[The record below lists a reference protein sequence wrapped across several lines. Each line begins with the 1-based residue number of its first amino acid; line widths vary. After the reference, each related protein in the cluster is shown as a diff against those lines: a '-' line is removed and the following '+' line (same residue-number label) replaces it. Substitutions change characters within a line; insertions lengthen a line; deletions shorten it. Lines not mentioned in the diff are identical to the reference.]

1 MPGANGPARRAVVDA
16 SVAVRWV
23 VPEEGSELAAALLQQ
38 SFRWLAPRLML
49 TEVASAL
56 RRKVVEGELS
66 TEVALEALDV
76 LMTELGSVIELAA
89 DETVMPLAL
98 TLALSLEHKLPD
110 CVYLALAERT
120 GADLVTA
127 DRQLDRIA
135 RNRGIAAT
143 LVPTAEPG

>member
-1 MPGANGPARRAVVDA
+1 
-16 SVAVRWV
+16 
-23 VPEEGSELAAALLQQ
+23 LL
-38 SFRWLAPRLML
+38 L

-76 LMTELGSVIELAA
+76 LMTGPGGAIELAA

-98 TLALSLEHKLPD
+98 TLALSLQHKLPD
-110 CVYLALAERT
+110 CVYLALAERS

-127 DRQLDRIA
+127 DGRLDQIA
-135 RNRGIAAT
+135 RVRGIPTT
-143 LVPTAEPG
+143 LVPTA

>member
-1 MPGANGPARRAVVDA
+1 MRGADGPPRAAVVDA
-16 SVAVRWV
+16 SVAVRWI
-23 VPEEGSELAAALLQQ
+23 VPERGSERAAALLRR
-38 SFRWLAPRLML
+38 SFRWIAPRLLL

-76 LMTELGSVIELAA
+76 LMTGPGGAIELAA

-98 TLALSLEHKLPD
+98 TLALSLQHKLPD
-110 CVYLALAERT
+110 CVYLALAERS

-127 DRQLDRIA
+127 DGRLDQIA
-135 RNRGIAAT
+135 RVRGIPTT
-143 LVPTAEPG
+143 LVPTA